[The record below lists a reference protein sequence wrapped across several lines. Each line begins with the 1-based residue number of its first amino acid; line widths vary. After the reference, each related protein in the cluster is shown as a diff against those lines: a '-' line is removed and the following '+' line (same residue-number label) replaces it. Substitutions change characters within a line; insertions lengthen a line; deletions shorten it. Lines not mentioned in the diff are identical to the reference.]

1 MELAIYS
8 MYQVDVRNL
17 VKNKL
22 GIAHEYHIQPS
33 EIDRLQ
39 YYEYEIMLDEIKDEQ
54 KKEEKRQKEEE
65 EKYRDSAR
73 TPNMNTIMRQ
83 SQSMMPSMPNYSSG
97 GGFKMPS
104 VSMPTLPRWN

>member
-22 GIAHEYHIQPS
+22 SIAHEYHIQPS

-39 YYEYEIMLDEIKDEQ
+39 YYEYEIMLDEIRDEQ
-54 KKEEKRQKEEE
+54 KKEAQRQKEQEE
-65 EKYRDSAR
+65 QYHNSSR
-73 TPNMNTIMRQ
+73 TPNMNSIIRQ
-83 SQSMMPSMPNYSSG
+83 TQSSMSG
-97 GGFKMPS
+97 YGSGGFKMPS
-104 VSMPTLPRWN
+104 IQMPTMPKFH

>member
-8 MYQVDVRNL
+8 IYQVDVRNL

-54 KKEEKRQKEEE
+54 KKEAQRQKEQEE
-65 EKYRDSAR
+65 QYQNSSR
-73 TPNMNTIMRQ
+73 TPNMNNIMRQ
-83 SQSMMPSMPNYSSG
+83 AQTSMPKMPNYGSG
-97 GGFKMPS
+97 SGFKMPS
-104 VSMPTLPRWN
+104 VSMPSMPKI